1 MASLRPVA
9 TTQWHLRIRPLPG
22 EQACGD
28 TGFVQQAEGC
38 LFAVLIDVLG
48 HGDGAAR
55 VADVARAF
63 CAAHCM
69 EQPASVIEGL
79 HAQLHGSVGAVA
91 DCVRIALA
99 SGELTYAGM
108 GNITTRIFGNRSQQL
123 VSRDGVIGYHMPS
136 PITRTLHLTDGDLV
150 LMYSDGISSRF
161 DIEDLRDVLASDVEH
176 ITACLMERFGKQ
188 TDDASCLAIRYL
200 SC

>member
-1 MASLRPVA
+1 MAALNQVTA
-9 TTQWHLRIRPLPG
+9 TQWHLRIRPLPG

-28 TGFVQQAEGC
+28 TGFVRQAEGY
-38 LFAVLIDVLG
+38 LFAALIDVLG
-48 HGDGAAR
+48 HGDNAAR
-55 VADVARAF
+55 VADAARA
-63 CAAHCM
+63 CCSAHCM
-69 EQPASVIEGL
+69 KQPASVIEEL

-91 DCVRIALA
+91 DCVRIVLA
-99 SGELTYAGM
+99 TGELAYAGM
-108 GNITTRIFGNRSQQL
+108 GNITTRIIGAASQQL
-123 VSRDGVIGYHMPS
+123 VSRDGVIGYHMPA
-136 PITRTLHLTDGDLV
+136 PVTRTCRLTDGDLV

-161 DIEDLRDVLASDVEH
+161 DADDLRDVLDGDVRA